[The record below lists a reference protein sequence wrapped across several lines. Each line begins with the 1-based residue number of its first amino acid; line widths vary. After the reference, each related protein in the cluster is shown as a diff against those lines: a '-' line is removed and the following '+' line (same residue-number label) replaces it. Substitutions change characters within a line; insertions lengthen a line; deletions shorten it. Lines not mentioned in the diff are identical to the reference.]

1 MWLVC
6 FEQVKKDSV
15 YCFLTWH
22 WLCLL
27 VSYSIIIRSC
37 SCSRYTSPSAAPP
50 TVGSWFQHKT
60 APIARAFGGH
70 HKLVPGKTSG
80 WKGGNLQKLQTK
92 CGRNKDRG
100 LSAPKKHGHGVVI
113 LASFFANFFHRF
125 RSMVVHHL
133 CSSEEVHPFLR
144 MPRTVI
150 HGQFLNVVEKC
161 YPFLPFWEVA

>member
-1 MWLVC
+1 M
-6 FEQVKKDSV
+6 
-15 YCFLTWH
+15 TWN

-37 SCSRYTSPSAAPP
+37 SCSRYTSPSVAPP
-50 TVGSWFQHKT
+50 TVDSWFQHKT
-60 APIARAFGGH
+60 APIARVFGGH

-80 WKGGNLQKLQTK
+80 WKGGMNLQKLQTK

-125 RSMVVHHL
+125 RSVVVHHL
-133 CSSEEVHPFLR
+133 RSSEEVHPFLR